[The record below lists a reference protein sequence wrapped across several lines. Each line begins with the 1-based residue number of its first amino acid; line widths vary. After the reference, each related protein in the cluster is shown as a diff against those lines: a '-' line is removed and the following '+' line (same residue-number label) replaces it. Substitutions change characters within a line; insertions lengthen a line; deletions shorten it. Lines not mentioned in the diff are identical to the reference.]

1 MTACARFL
9 LLGAAGAWAAAAQ
22 PPSFA
27 EHVYPVLQSA
37 GCADCH
43 NREGVAAATR
53 LQFPEEPVAPAR
65 LQAFGK
71 SLVEF
76 VNRTA
81 PDKSLL
87 LLKPTIRIP
96 HTGGER
102 ITKGSPEEAVVRGWI
117 AYLAGLP
124 GAEVAKALEYRKE
137 EAAGHGEVRKAVLRR
152 LTHSQYD
159 NTVRDVL
166 GDRTSPA
173 TRFPPEDYVNGFKNQ
188 YEALSISPLLAE
200 AYSLAAERLV
210 AHAFRR
216 GDSRGL
222 IPCKPASEVD
232 AGCRSNFISTFGRKA
247 FRRPL
252 DRQELVRYEKIF
264 QTRNTFLTGAQAVM
278 EAMLQS
284 PNFLF
289 WMEQTPDPKRK
300 AYATAARLSY
310 FIWNTTPD
318 EELLDAAAAGK
329 LDTPAGIEK
338 AVRQMLHNPKAREG
352 MGEFIAQWLGFDRVM
367 TSARERRLF
376 PLFSQDLARSMTE
389 ESKRFVSDLIW
400 NDRNFTEVFTAGY
413 SFIDSDLAAVYKV
426 SPPARDF
433 DRVDFPLELGRSGIL
448 GHASFLTLTSKPDDT
463 APTGR
468 GLFVREQFLCQQVPP
483 PPPGVDTNL
492 PPVEESKPVTNRQR
506 LAAHTTNQ
514 MCVGCHSLIDPVGF
528 GFEKF
533 DAIGMRR
540 ETHKL
545 QFFPQLTGVAA
556 RRAKPKE
563 VELEIDTAGFIAGIE
578 NSRFTSP
585 RELGELLARMPQCH
599 ECIVKQVFRYMAGRL
614 DTPADRSMLRQ
625 ALETFRNSGFRFKEL
640 IVFLAA
646 AKDTNIP
653 GRSVNVASHHKTQ

>member
-1 MTACARFL
+1 MIACARLILF
-9 LLGAAGAWAAAAQ
+9 AAAISWVARAQ
-22 PPSFA
+22 QTSFSDQ
-27 EHVYPVLQSA
+27 VYPVLQSA
-37 GCADCH
+37 GCASCH
-43 NREGVAAATR
+43 NAEGVAAPTR
-53 LQFPEEPVAPAR
+53 LHFPDEPVSPAR

-76 VNRTA
+76 VNRA
-81 PDKSLL
+81 QPDKSLL

-102 ITKGSPEEAVVRGWI
+102 IRKGSPEEGVLRGWI
-117 AYLAGLP
+117 SQLAAMP
-124 GAEVAKALEYRKE
+124 GVEVEKALEYRKQ
-137 EAAGHGEVRKAVLRR
+137 EAAGHGEVRKVVLRR

-159 NTVRDVL
+159 NTVRDLL
-166 GDRTSPA
+166 GDTTAPA
-173 TRFPPEDYVNGFKNQ
+173 RRFPQEDYVNGFKNQ
-188 YEALSISPLLAE
+188 YDALSVSPLLAE
-200 AYSLAAERLV
+200 VYSLAAERLV

-222 IPCKPASEVD
+222 IPCRPASDGD
-232 AGCRSNFISTFGRKA
+232 AVCRTKFIATFGRKA

-252 DRQELVRYEKIF
+252 EREELIRYERVF
-264 QTRNTFLTGAQAVM
+264 QSRKTFPAGVQAVM

-284 PNFLF
+284 PSFLF
-289 WMEQTPDPKRK
+289 WTEQTADPRRK
-300 AYATAARLSY
+300 GYATASRLAY

-318 EELLDAAAAGK
+318 EALLDAAAAGK
-329 LDTPAGIEK
+329 LDTSQ
-338 AVRQMLHNPKAREG
+338 AVEAASRQMMENPKARDG
-352 MGEFIAQWLGFDRVM
+352 MGEFVAQWLRFDRVM
-367 TSARERRLF
+367 TSSRERRLY

-389 ESKRFVSDLIW
+389 ESKRFVSHLIW
-400 NDRNFTEVFTAGY
+400 DDRNFMEAFTANY

-433 DRVDFPLELGRSGIL
+433 DRVEFRPESGRAGIL
-448 GHASFLTLTSKPDDT
+448 GQAAFLTLTSKPDDT

-492 PPVEESKPVTNRQR
+492 PPVEESKPVTNRER

-540 ETHKL
+540 EMHKL
-545 QFFPQLTGVAA
+545 LFFPQATGAA
-556 RRAKPKE
+556 GRRAKPKE
-563 VELEIDTAGFIAGIE
+563 VELQIDTRGFVAGLE
-578 NSRFTSP
+578 NSQFTSP
-585 RELGELLARMPQCH
+585 RELGELLSRTPQCH

-614 DTPADRSMLRQ
+614 DTPADRPMLRE
-625 ALETFRNSGFRFKEL
+625 ALEAFRKSGFRFKEL
-640 IVFLAA
+640 IVYLAKTQDA
-646 AKDTNIP
+646 YVP
-653 GRSVNVASHHKTQ
+653 GRSVNVASHHQSQ